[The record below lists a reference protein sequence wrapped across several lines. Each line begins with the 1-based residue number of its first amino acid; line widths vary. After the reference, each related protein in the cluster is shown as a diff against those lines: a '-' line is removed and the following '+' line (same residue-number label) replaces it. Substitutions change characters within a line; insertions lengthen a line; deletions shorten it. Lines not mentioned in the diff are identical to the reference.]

1 MYITGTA
8 LPSLAFHKEI
18 LGFYQ
23 KKKKNY
29 IHESMVFTTNQQVV
43 SFKQKMLGHILFFFF
58 VRYKSSN
65 MVLIGL

>member
-23 KKKKNY
+23 KKTIYMKAWCLPPINK
-29 IHESMVFTTNQQVV
+29 
-43 SFKQKMLGHILFFFF
+43 LFLLNK
-58 VRYKSSN
+58 RC
-65 MVLIGL
+65 